1 MNKSGFLSGLENRLK
16 GLPQEEIKKTTDYYS
31 EMIDD
36 AVENGETEQDVTA
49 RLGSVDEVADKIIN
63 EMPLGKIVKANVRER
78 NISAAATTLLIVGSP
93 VWFPLSLSVIV
104 VALAVYAAVWSAII
118 ACFAADAALAMSG
131 VAMLV
136 ASPFAVTAAPW
147 KAMLLFGLA
156 LVCIGAA
163 VIVFYLSIW
172 VAKLFIRLTVYSI
185 RKLKRTLIEGGN
197 HESE

>member
-1 MNKSGFLSGLENRLK
+1 
-16 GLPQEEIKKTTDYYS
+16 
-31 EMIDD
+31 MIDD

-78 NISAAATTLLIVGSP
+78 NISAAATALLIVGSP

-131 VAMLV
+131 VAMPV
-136 ASPFAVTAAPW
+136 ASPFAVTATPW

-156 LVCIGAA
+156 LVCIGAT

-172 VAKLFIRLTVYSI
+172 VAKLFIRLTGYSI